1 MLSPFWGFKVD
12 YSTVPWS
19 TFTDPEV
26 ARSGL
31 NEIEAKQQGIPYEV
45 TTYGIDDLDRA
56 IADEAAYGIVKVLT
70 VPGKDKIL
78 GVTIAGLHAG
88 DIIAEY
94 VAAMK
99 NGFGMNKILGT
110 IHIYPTLAE
119 SNKFAAGNWKK
130 NNVTEKTLA
139 WGERINRWRR
149 DYF

>member
-1 MLSPFWGFKVD
+1 
-12 YSTVPWS
+12 
-19 TFTDPEV
+19 
-26 ARSGL
+26 
-31 NEIEAKQQGIPYEV
+31 
-45 TTYGIDDLDRA
+45 
-56 IADEAAYGIVKVLT
+56 
-70 VPGKDKIL
+70 
-78 GVTIAGLHAG
+78 
-88 DIIAEY
+88 
-94 VAAMK
+94 MK

>member
-1 MLSPFWGFKVD
+1 MSRKPKNR
-12 YSTVPWS
+12 
-19 TFTDPEV
+19 E
-26 ARSGL
+26 
-31 NEIEAKQQGIPYEV
+31 IPYEV

-56 IADEAAYGIVKVLT
+56 IADEAAHGIVKVLT
-70 VPGKDKIL
+70 VPGKDKII

-99 NGFGMNKILGT
+99 NGFGMNAILGT

-130 NNVTEKTLA
+130 NNISEKTLV

-149 DYF
+149 DFF